1 MCRLLIVDPNGNGLD
16 FALRAQRDGHDVRL
30 GMRITEKT
38 KNIGKG
44 LVTLVDD
51 YRKWVRWAD
60 LVFMTDNT
68 FYTHELDKYRREGVK
83 IVGASIEAAQWE
95 LDRTLGMDVM
105 KKHGISVAPYKE
117 FSDYDS
123 AIAYVKRE
131 DRRFV
136 SKPSG
141 DADKAL
147 SYCSKSPVDMIYMLQ
162 RWKKLQKLKTP
173 FILQEFISGIEMAVG
188 GWFGPAGFNAGWCE
202 NWEFKKLM
210 NDDMGV
216 ATGEQGTVL
225 RVVRVSKLARKV
237 LQPLEQALHAIEY
250 VGYIDV
256 NCIIADNGVPWPLEF
271 TMRPGW
277 PTFNIQQAVHDGD
290 SVQWLADLW
299 HGKDA
304 RNWVMNGIA
313 AGVVVSIPDYPYS
326 HLTRKEVVGVPLYG
340 IEETSWQ
347 HIHPCE
353 MMMGIAPQQLKGK
366 FVEVPM
372 MVTAG
377 DYVMVMSGTGH
388 DVKTATDSVYRRLK
402 TLNMPN
408 SPMYRTDI
416 GRRLKKQL
424 PLLQAMGYATGMEFS
439 TPLLS
444 LSA

>member
-1 MCRLLIVDPNGNGLD
+1 MRLLIVDPMGNGLD
-16 FALRAQRDGHDVRL
+16 FAMRAQRDGHDVRL
-30 GMRITEKT
+30 AIRITEKT

-51 YRKWVRWAD
+51 FRKWVRWAD

-68 FYTHELDKYRREGVK
+68 FYTYELDKYRAEGVK

-95 LDRTLGMDVM
+95 LDRTIGMGIF
-105 KKHGISVAPYKE
+105 KKYGIAIPPYRE
-117 FSDYDS
+117 FTDYDT

-162 RWKKLQKLKTP
+162 RWKKLSKLKTP
-173 FILQEFISGIEMAVG
+173 FILQEFKPGIEMAVG
-188 GWFGPAGFNAGWCE
+188 GWFGRGDFNAGWCE
-202 NWEFKKLM
+202 NFEFKKLM

-216 ATGEQGTVL
+216 ATGEQGTIL
-225 RVVRVSKLARKV
+225 RFVRSSKLANKV
-237 LQPLEQALHAIEY
+237 LKPLTEALTKLGY
-250 VGYIDV
+250 VGYVDV
-256 NCIIADNGVPWPLEF
+256 NCIIDDTGVPWPLEF

-290 SVQWLADLW
+290 SVQWLHDLW

-304 RNWVMNGIA
+304 RNWVMNGVA

-326 HLTRKEVVGVPLYG
+326 HLTRKEVTGVPLYG
-340 IEETSWQ
+340 LEETSWQ
-347 HIHPCE
+347 HVHPCE
-353 MMMGIAPQQLKGK
+353 MMMEIAPDQIKGQ
-366 FVEVPM
+366 FIERPM
-372 MVTAG
+372 MCSAG

-388 DVKTATDSVYRRLK
+388 DVKTATDLTYRRLK

-424 PLLQAMGYATGMEFS
+424 PQLQAMGYATGMEFS